1 MPDYAKIYL
10 HNSYEI
16 ALSSNTTYTFSLQ
29 HFKDNPLF
37 DRPFAIITAFNPH
50 NNTMSYQENLSRNQK
65 LYNELNS
72 NYDLLEAKGCYSG
85 HCEEGYLI
93 FEISLSEV
101 IVLGHKYE
109 QFAVFYN
116 TTDKLMYVECEN
128 KKVIVEK
135 VRQTPKSL

>member
-1 MPDYAKIYL
+1 MPDYAKIYF

-72 NYDLLEAKGCYSG
+72 KYELLEAKGCYEG

-93 FEISLSEV
+93 FDISLSEAV
-101 IVLGHKYE
+101 ELGRRYE
-109 QFAVFYN
+109 QFTIFYN
-116 TTDKLMYVECEN
+116 SVTALKYISCEDERI
-128 KKVIVEK
+128 IVEK
-135 VRQTPKSL
+135 ER

>member
-1 MPDYAKIYL
+1 MPDYAKIYF
-10 HNSYEI
+10 HNSYEV

-29 HFKDNPLF
+29 HFKDNPFF
-37 DRPFAIITAFNPH
+37 DRPFAIITAFNP
-50 NNTMSYQENLSRNQK
+50 NNKTLPYPENLLRNQT

-93 FEISLSEV
+93 FDISLSEA
-101 IVLGHKYE
+101 IELGRKYE

-116 TTDKLMYVECEN
+116 TTDKLMYVDCKSEEI
-128 KKVIVEK
+128 IVEK
-135 VRQTPKSL
+135 AR